1 MLSAVKLSE
10 KGGDVELYAEVD
22 SGQVRIE
29 VEDYGRGIPPEHR
42 DLVFEKF
49 MHVGSSDTR
58 EKGGTSLR
66 LSIAKAIVESHRGQ
80 INF

>member
-1 MLSAVKLSE
+1 MSNAVKLSE
-10 KGGDVELYAEVD
+10 KGDYVELSAEVD

-58 EKGGTSLR
+58 EKCGTSLG
-66 LSIAKAIVESHRGQ
+66 LSISKAIVASHRGR